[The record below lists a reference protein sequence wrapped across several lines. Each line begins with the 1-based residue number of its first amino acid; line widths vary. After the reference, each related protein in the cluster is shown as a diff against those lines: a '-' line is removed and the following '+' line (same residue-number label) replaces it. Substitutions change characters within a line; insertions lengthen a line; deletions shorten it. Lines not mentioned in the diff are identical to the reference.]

1 MEQLIDRFGRRIN
14 YLRISVTDRCNFR
27 CIYCMP
33 KDGIGWKPMS
43 EILTYEEISLFV
55 KASAELGINKIKLT
69 GGEPLVRKGIDRLVD
84 MLKNIDG
91 IDEISLTT
99 NGSLL
104 KKYAKGLKA
113 AGLDRITISLDT
125 LKPDRFKLI
134 TRLGNIE
141 DVLEGFDVLEEVG
154 FENTKI
160 NTVVMRGVN
169 DDEVLDLMEFALNR
183 GVDIRFI
190 EFMPTDVVK
199 DWQRY
204 FIGVNNIRRIIEAR
218 YTLKPA
224 DKKSNGPSVYY
235 SVGDGFVGFI
245 TPLSKAFCS
254 VCNRIRLTS
263 DGVILPC
270 LGHPDRISIKSAA
283 RSRNKN
289 EIKSLIREAIR
300 IKPKEHA
307 LLNESIHSSMS
318 AVGG

>member
-1 MEQLIDRFGRRIN
+1 
-14 YLRISVTDRCNFR
+14 
-27 CIYCMP
+27 MP
-33 KDGIGWKPMS
+33 KDGIEWKPMS
-43 EILTYEEISLFV
+43 EILSYEEIALFV
-55 KASAELGINKIKLT
+55 LVAAELGINKIKLT
-69 GGEPLVRKGIDRLVD
+69 GGEPLVRKGIDGLVS
-84 MLKNIDG
+84 MLKSING

-104 KKYAKGLKA
+104 KKYARGLKE

-125 LKPDRFKLI
+125 LKPDRFRLI

-141 DVLEGFDVLEEVG
+141 DVLEGFDVLDELG
-154 FENTKI
+154 FKNTKI

-204 FIGVNNIRRIIEAR
+204 FISINDIKSIIETR

-245 TPLSKAFCS
+245 TPLSKTFCS

-263 DGVILPC
+263 DGAILPC
-270 LGHPDRISIKSAA
+270 LGHPDRVSIKEAA
-283 RSRNKN
+283 RKGDKDRLKR
-289 EIKSLIREAIR
+289 LLREAIR

-307 LLNESIHSSMS
+307 LLSENIHSSMS